1 MKMTQSFEAVAR
13 SSRQSATWSASTLTP
28 SLTFLAVFC
37 LCVAIEPS
45 AVHAQM
51 PLPEKNEWKLH
62 DGSKLKGKAY
72 TFGSELCFIQRRGG
86 KILMNGQKV
95 DDPNSSVLLTKICE
109 QKQLPLNDPKQLQ
122 AVLSRQPFAQIVDWY
137 ATLKYHD
144 DAGRDRQVPVLLLAP
159 EEINLLRPMFE
170 EWRAEKQREHEEQ
183 VRRAQELQNQQAML
197 FMQAQALQAQQAMAV
212 AAESQAYAAARNAD
226 ANERAA
232 NAAERNAAANKKQ
245 AEELERIRRGRR

>member
-1 MKMTQSFEAVAR
+1 MR
-13 SSRQSATWSASTLTP
+13 RP
-28 SLTFLAVFC
+28 SLTVVAAFYLCLAIDP
-37 LCVAIEPS
+37 LTAN
-45 AVHAQM
+45 AQI
-51 PLPEKNEWKLH
+51 PLPDKTQWKLH
-62 DGSKLKGKAY
+62 DGSMLKGKAY

-86 KILMNGQKV
+86 KILMNGQKL
-95 DDPNSSVLLTKICE
+95 DDPSSNVLLTKICE
-109 QKQLPLNDPKQLQ
+109 EKQLPLNDPKQLQ
-122 AVLSRQPFAQIVDWY
+122 AILSRQPFAQVVDWY

-159 EEINLLRPMFE
+159 EEKNLLRPMFE

-197 FMQAQALQAQQAMAV
+197 FMQAQALQAQQAMAI
-212 AAESQAYAAARNAD
+212 AAESQAYSAARNAA

-232 NAAERNAAANKKQ
+232 NAAERNATANKKQ